1 MQLRGMQIVNFLQQA
16 NKPWYQIKTPLNVSN
31 EAPKPT
37 EVMIY
42 DEIGFL
48 GVTAQDF
55 VKDLQDIQ
63 GAIDLHIN
71 SKGGDVFDGIAIY
84 EALKN
89 RTEPVNVFI
98 DSLAASAASFIAMA
112 GDHISIGRNAQMMI
126 HDAHGIAIGSAKDL
140 KETADLLDKASN
152 NIADIYA
159 QRAGGTVDKWRA
171 AMRDEKWYSADEA
184 VSAGLADEVAQ
195 PKAKLK
201 DLTSETN
208 WIANAPVEDLTL
220 DPEAIVA
227 AFRKVIE

>member
-1 MQLRGMQIVNFLQQA
+1 MQLRGVQLVNFLQQA
-16 NKPWYQIKTPLNVSN
+16 NKPWYQIKNSTTG
-31 EAPKPT
+31 PT

-63 GAIDLHIN
+63 GPIDLHIN

-89 RTEPVNVFI
+89 RTDPVNVFI

-126 HDAHGIAIGSAKDL
+126 HDAQGMAIGNAKDM
-140 KETADLLDKASN
+140 KDIAELLDKASN
-152 NIADIYA
+152 NIADIYM
-159 QRAGGTVDKWRA
+159 QRAGGTVEQWRT
-171 AMRDEKWYSADEA
+171 AMRDEKWYSAQEA
-184 VSAGLADEVAQ
+184 VATGLADEIT
-195 PKAKLK
+195 PIKNK
-201 DLTSETN
+201 TTN
-208 WIANAPVEDLTL
+208 WIANAPIEDLTEEDITL

-227 AFRKVIE
+227 AFRKVM